1 MFKIN
6 FEEVVKGNK
15 KITKLQRII
24 WKAKVRMFIKINV
37 RRHKKEFKKNF
48 DNVLKEVKENI
59 LKEMDNK

>member
-15 KITKLQRII
+15 KITKLQRIL
-24 WKAKVRMFIKINV
+24 WKVKVRMFIKIST